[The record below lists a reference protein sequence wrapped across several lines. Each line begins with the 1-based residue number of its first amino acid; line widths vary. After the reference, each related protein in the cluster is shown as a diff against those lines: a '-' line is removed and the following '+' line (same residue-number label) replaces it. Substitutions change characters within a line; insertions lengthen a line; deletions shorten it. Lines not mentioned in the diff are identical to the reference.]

1 MSAPEI
7 IQSKGHGKAVD
18 WWALGILIYE
28 MIAGYPPFYDENP
41 FGIYQKILA
50 GRIEFPKHFDPYAK
64 DLVKKL
70 LTADRSKRF
79 GCLKEGADDIKRH
92 RWFKGVD
99 WGRVHARRVKPPY
112 VPGFASADDTSQAPT
127 FRGISAVTVSHYVA
141 FCSLTP
147 LAHSRV
153 LCTGNFDRSASQDVP
168 YPESIRCVRAQ

>member
-1 MSAPEI
+1 LRVLSAPEI

-18 WWALGILIYE
+18 WWALGILVYE

-50 GRIEFPKHFDPYAK
+50 GRVDFPKHFDPYAK

-79 GCLKEGADDIKRH
+79 GCLKDGADDVKRH

-99 WGRVHARRVKPPY
+99 WTRVHQRRVKPPY
-112 VPGFASADDTSQAPT
+112 VPGFASSDDTS
-127 FRGISAVTVSHYVA
+127 
-141 FCSLTP
+141 
-147 LAHSRV
+147 
-153 LCTGNFDRSASQDVP
+153 NFDK
-168 YPESIRCVRAQ
+168 YPDSEGEEGGAVALNAKEKEQFLDF